1 MWRAMQAGEG
11 WGLTRFNAG
20 VSRARFG
27 FTFPRAR
34 RYHFAMDDLLDTEG
48 SALPSAWAAALER
61 GETDIDAGRIVP
73 GDRILREMAAAI
85 ADMEARPAV
94 VEPR

>member
-1 MWRAMQAGEG
+1 
-11 WGLTRFNAG
+11 
-20 VSRARFG
+20 
-27 FTFPRAR
+27 
-34 RYHFAMDDLLDTEG
+34 MDDLLDTEG